1 MCYPYIRG
9 GDLTDYDKKAP
20 WDFLHAY
27 IDAHIQILIYD
38 YPGDGVQA
46 ISRLKSQF
54 ENMRFAEQ
62 IRSNRLFQR
71 LIHTGGDSAIN
82 YIKRFHNDKALEVS
96 VVNSYSEDQFMP
108 PLLYHFLQ
116 GGKYSAHISIHQAE
130 FNREGKFVD
139 IK

>member
-1 MCYPYIRG
+1 M
-9 GDLTDYDKKAP
+9 
-20 WDFLHAY
+20 
-27 IDAHIQILIYD
+27 QE
-38 YPGDGVQA
+38 
-46 ISRLKSQF
+46 ISILKSQCL
-54 ENMRFAEQ
+54 NTTFAEKS
-62 IRSNRLFQR
+62 RYDRLFQ
-71 LIHTGGDSAIN
+71 IVIQKGGDSAIN
-82 YIKRFHNDKALEVS
+82 YIKIIQNDKALEVS